1 MARDEI
7 RSLSTREQCRM
18 RLPVFFGSV
27 DNYIH
32 GYREVIAN
40 GIDEITNN
48 FENGTINIE
57 LFEDNQTISVEDTGR
72 GVPILNNDGETG
84 NEILLFETLFSG
96 TNFENEENGKE
107 TTGTNGSGTCVLN
120 HTSELF
126 RVEVNKDNKYIDLK
140 YTDGGLNK
148 DLQISDYEHD
158 KHGSKFTFKLD
169 NTVYPNITYD
179 FEEIKEIVRHCSATS
194 NEITFNLKYKD
205 TIEKF
210 KYDTLEDYFDSITN
224 QLTSKKIIIPMKS
237 FDNELKTT
245 YKDGEQV
252 IVKEHD
258 SLRLIVSTSPNTI
271 QEAYLNHNYLSEGGT
286 INEGV
291 LDGFKNIINDYCKK
305 NKLFNKKIKVISR
318 EDVQS
323 SLCFIVDFRTNNVE
337 YTNQTKYATKK
348 LLFGRI
354 TREYIAD
361 FLEAYSIENES
372 DFALLV
378 KHVLQ
383 IADFNNQNT
392 KLKDELKKK
401 LSQNVS
407 GMLNKI
413 EDLFDCEV
421 HDENS
426 EFYICEGKS
435 SGGGLVKAR
444 NSLCHAIY
452 SLRGKILNCLKNSDK
467 SIFENEVIIELIRT
481 LGCGIEIKSKIL
493 DGIGKFDIKKL
504 RYGKIVIATDMDFDG
519 YAICVLILTMIYKL
533 MPSLLLEEKI
543 YIAMTPLFV
552 LKYKENGEEK
562 RIYAYDDN
570 EKDKYLK
577 EMNNKK
583 VTVGRIK
590 GLGELDPNDLYVTA
604 LNPETRHMIKVTI
617 DDAKKMG
624 ELFDLWMSDKVA
636 PRKEHIQKRLPEY
649 LDDEE

>member
-27 DNYIH
+27 DNYKH
-32 GYREVIAN
+32 GYREVMAN
-40 GIDEITNN
+40 AIDEIVNN
-48 FENGTINIE
+48 FDDGDINIE
-57 LFEDNQTISVEDTGR
+57 LFEDKQTISVEDTGR
-72 GVPILNNDGETG
+72 GVPLLDSDNNTG
-84 NEILLFETLFSG
+84 NEVLLFETLFSG

-120 HTSELF
+120 QTSELF
-126 RVEVNKDNKYIDLK
+126 RVEVNKNGKYIDLK
-140 YTDGGLNK
+140 YTNGGLDK
-148 DLQISDYEHD
+148 SIDILDSDINTHS
-158 KHGSKFTFKLD
+158 SKFTFKLD

-179 FEEIKEIVRHCSATS
+179 FEDIEEIVRHCSATS
-194 NEITFNLKYKD
+194 NNITFNLKHKDNSKIYK
-205 TIEKF
+205 
-210 KYDTLEDYFDSITN
+210 YNTLEDYFDSITN

-252 IVKEHD
+252 IIKERD
-258 SLRLIVSTSPNTI
+258 SLRLIVATSPNTI
-271 QEAYLNHNYLSEGGT
+271 QEAYLNHNYLSDGGT
-286 INEGV
+286 INDGV
-291 LDGFKNIINDYCKK
+291 LDGFKNVINDYCKQ
-305 NKLFNKKIKVISR
+305 NKLFNKKVKTISR
-318 EDVQS
+318 EDIQS
-323 SLCFIVDFRTNNVE
+323 SLCFLVDFRTNNVE

-348 LLFGRI
+348 LLFGKT
-354 TREYIAD
+354 TREYIAE
-361 FLEAYSIENES
+361 FLQSYIAENEN
-372 DFALLV
+372 DFKLLV

-383 IADFNNQNT
+383 MADFNNQNT

-401 LSQNVS
+401 LSQNVG

-413 EDLFDCEV
+413 EDLFDCEI

-435 SGGGLVKAR
+435 SGGGLIKAR
-444 NSLCHAIY
+444 NSMCHAIY
-452 SLRGKILNCLKNSDK
+452 SLRGKILNCLKNPEK
-467 SIFENEVIIELIRT
+467 SIFENEVIVELIRT
-481 LGCGIEIKSKIL
+481 LGCGIQIKSKLL
-493 DGIGKFDIKKL
+493 DGIGQFNIKNL
-504 RYGKIVIATDMDFDG
+504 RYGKICIATDMDFDG

-562 RIYAYDDN
+562 RIYAYDDD
-570 EKDKYLK
+570 EKNKYLK
-577 EMNNKK
+577 ELDGRKIDI
-583 VTVGRIK
+583 GRIK

-604 LNPETRHMIKVTI
+604 LNPDTRHMIKVTI
-617 DDAKKMG
+617 DDAKKM
-624 ELFDLWMSDKVA
+624 ESLFELWMSDKVA
-636 PRKEHIQKRLPEY
+636 PRKEHIQNRLSEY